1 MVLIM
6 GQQVAAKRRRRL
18 QMRSGAGRAADGC
31 AGRGCAGR
39 ECWVPQSRIFGE
51 LADPRVQALTELHL
65 GISCLFLEWVTRL
78 SFMESSSLPT
88 SPLQFTA
95 TPLLIQEK
103 KQRLFYNGENS
114 EKAERM
120 GL

>member
-1 MVLIM
+1 ML
-6 GQQVAAKRRRRL
+6 GPPAPHL
-18 QMRSGAGRAADGC
+18 WRA
-31 AGRGCAGR
+31 RG
-39 ECWVPQSRIFGE
+39 SH
-51 LADPRVQALTELHL
+51 LQALTELHL
-65 GISCLFLEWVTRL
+65 GISCLFLEWETRL
-78 SFMESSSLPT
+78 SFVESSSLPT

-120 GL
+120 GLQEAGSQELDSSSLKPRTSEAVG